1 MDFAVAGKGKKTL
14 ETFTC
19 LPHPSMNSSNSTRND
34 EGPEKVGM
42 MAAMGVTISEF
53 PVTLDAARASR
64 SLGISTLF
72 GALNVLRDGPGPA
85 P

>member
-1 MDFAVAGKGKKTL
+1 
-14 ETFTC
+14 
-19 LPHPSMNSSNSTRND
+19 
-34 EGPEKVGM
+34 